1 MIQNYNQAPLPFQGQ
16 KRRFITPFKEALN
29 GFQSKTIF
37 VDLFGGSGLLSHT
50 VKKALPG
57 AHVVYNDFDNYSQR
71 LGNIARTNAILDDLR
86 VLLADCLPDKKLS
99 DEQRS
104 KVLERISQEGGF
116 VDYITLSSSLLFSMN
131 YATSFEE
138 LSKQT
143 MYNCIRKNGYAL
155 APDYLAGVEV
165 VHMDYK
171 ELYRRYKDTPGVVF
185 LVDPPYLSTDVST
198 YNKDDYWKLL
208 DYLDVLQVVQHH
220 SYFYFTS
227 NKSEII
233 ELCDWMEKNLGLDN
247 PFREAV
253 VKEVYAKMNHSCGY
267 TDIMLYRRVD

>member
-1 MIQNYNQAPLPFQGQ
+1 MMNYVQAPLPFQGQ
-16 KRRFITPFKEALN
+16 KRKFLTAFKYALN
-29 GFQSKTIF
+29 EFEGKQVF

-50 VKKALPG
+50 VKQALPN
-57 AHVVYNDFDNYSQR
+57 AKVIYNDFDNYTLR
-71 LGNIARTNAILDDLR
+71 IANIAQTNAILSDLR
-86 VLLADCLPDKKLS
+86 VLLADCELGRKIS
-99 DEQRS
+99 NEQRA
-104 KVLERISQEGGF
+104 KVLDRIGKEPGY

-138 LSKQT
+138 MAKQT
-143 MYNCIRKNGYAL
+143 MYNTIRKNGYAL
-155 APDYLAGVEV
+155 ASDYLKGVEV

-171 ELYRRYKDTPGVVF
+171 ELYRLYKDTPGVVF

-198 YNKDDYWKLL
+198 YNKDDYWKLS

-253 VKEVYAKMNHSCGY
+253 IKELKTKMNYNSEY
-267 TDIMLYRRVD
+267 TDIMLYRRIC

>member
-1 MIQNYNQAPLPFQGQ
+1 MMNYVQAPLPFQGQ

-29 GFQSKTIF
+29 GFQSKTTF

-50 VKKALPG
+50 VKQAIPG
-57 AHVVYNDFDNYSQR
+57 AHVVYNDFDNYTQR
-71 LGNIARTNAILDDLR
+71 LANIARTNAILDDLR
-86 VLLADCLPDKKLS
+86 VLLADYPADKKLS
-99 DEQRS
+99 DQQRA
-104 KVLERISQEGGF
+104 KVLERLSKEMGF

-138 LSKQT
+138 LAKQT
-143 MYNCIRKNGYAL
+143 MYNVIRKSGYAL
-155 APDYLAGVEV
+155 APEYLQGVDV
-165 VHMDYK
+165 VQMDYK
-171 ELYRRYKDTPGVVF
+171 ELYRQYKDVQGVVF

-198 YNKDDYWKLL
+198 YNKEDYWKLS

-253 VKEVYAKMNHSCGY
+253 IKEVYAKLTPNSGY
-267 TDIMLYRRVD
+267 TDIMLYRQLV